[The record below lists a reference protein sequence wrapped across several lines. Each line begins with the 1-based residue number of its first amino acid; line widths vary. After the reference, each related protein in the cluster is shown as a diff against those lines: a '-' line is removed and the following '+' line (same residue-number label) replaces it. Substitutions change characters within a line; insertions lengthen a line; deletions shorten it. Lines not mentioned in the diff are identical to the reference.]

1 MITMMKTKMLKRLL
15 LEIGKLLTFQNKI
28 VWEMVR
34 SSKMKSLN
42 SDPRFRGSMINNG
55 NREELEKSKFSSTK
69 IAAKLD
75 YYAEEKRLT
84 NAYLITTP

>member
-1 MITMMKTKMLKRLL
+1 
-15 LEIGKLLTFQNKI
+15 
-28 VWEMVR
+28 
-34 SSKMKSLN
+34 
-42 SDPRFRGSMINNG
+42 MINNG